1 MEDLRDTMESAA
13 DELALDFDLSIQSP
27 VPSQPDQGTPEDTS
41 TPRLG
46 DSFLQSRVDEY
57 SEGPD
62 AVS

>member
-46 DSFLQSRVDEY
+46 DSFPQSRVDEY